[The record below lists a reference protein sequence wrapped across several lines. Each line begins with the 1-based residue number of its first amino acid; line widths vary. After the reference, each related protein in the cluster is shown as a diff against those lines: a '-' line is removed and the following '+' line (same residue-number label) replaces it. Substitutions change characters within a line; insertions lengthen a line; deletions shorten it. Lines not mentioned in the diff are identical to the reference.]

1 MIDPRRLARA
11 IWLKIQPV
19 SDGYLVSGGA
29 DDHIVEIDGG
39 YVRCDCI
46 DAQRNG
52 HGCKHSLA
60 VRLHGG
66 DPEVVK
72 ALRALLPPPAG
83 RSTQRL
89 RVRHGVQIPESP
101 NSGGTGPDSRQTT
114 PKVGPGTTITADRKG
129 QPR

>member
-1 MIDPRRLARA
+1 MIDAGRLARA

-66 DPEVVK
+66 DPEVAK
-72 ALRALLPPPAG
+72 ALRALVPAPAG
-83 RSTQRL
+83 RSAQR
-89 RVRHGVQIPESP
+89 RVSRSGADPPGSP
-101 NSGGTGPDSRQTT
+101 GSGRTDGSPPKTGAQ
-114 PKVGPGTTITADRKG
+114 VGSGAKLSGDRKG